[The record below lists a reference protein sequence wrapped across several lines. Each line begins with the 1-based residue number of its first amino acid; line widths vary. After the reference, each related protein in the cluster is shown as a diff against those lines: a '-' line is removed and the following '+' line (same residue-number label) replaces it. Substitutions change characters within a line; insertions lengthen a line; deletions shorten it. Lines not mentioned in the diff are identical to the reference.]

1 MDINKNLVMVINN
14 KSGELED
21 KTQNIKWITN
31 ENYKRKVT
39 YTSGQV
45 YTYTYNNVKWLQGPK
60 EIDNK
65 SNVVFFRGVPK
76 NGAIKML
83 QFDNYIKLFYKSGYT
98 ETFPNEEVTL
108 TKTSIDTEKSQ
119 NCFKYLKHLSS
130 LIKIEGTNFLEKQY
144 EKMDFISPRSVLSKY
159 LKGTEPKESN
169 RCDRFIYPFGFNIS
183 QKEATEKAIN
193 NEISIIEGPPGTG
206 KTQTILNI
214 ISNVIINN
222 KTVGVVS
229 NNNSATSNVVEKLN
243 KYGVGF
249 IAAFLGNT
257 ENKEQFIDNQTGLY
271 PDMEGWF
278 LNFSE
283 EQELKNKLLQTEKDL
298 NEMLKSKNE
307 LAKLREELDGIEVEK
322 EHYLSSTEKPNI
334 KPYSSLYSQTP
345 DRILTLWNN
354 FEYHI
359 ENKGNFKTLDKVKY
373 LIKFGIYSFK
383 FYDNPSE
390 EVVLLLQNLY
400 YEKKLEEYERRIS
413 SINKSLERYQF
424 EDKMK
429 EYTDLSM
436 KLFKSNLYK
445 RKGNSNERRKFSK
458 EDLWKNFS
466 DVVKEYPVILSTTHS
481 LRNSIGENYLFDYVI
496 IDESSQVD
504 IVSGALALSCSK
516 NVVIVGDEKQLPNV
530 VPEDMKE
537 RTDEVFYNYNLDEA
551 YKYSEK
557 SVLTSIKTLYP
568 EVPHTLLKEHY
579 RCNPKIIGFC
589 NQKFYN
595 GELIPLT
602 ENNIE
607 NPLIVYKTNEGN
619 HARGKFNQR
628 EIDVIFDEVIPKEN
642 LQNLNES
649 IGIISPYRLQ
659 ANKVKD
665 YIGDL
670 NIEGDTVH
678 KFQGREK
685 DNIIIST
692 VSNEMND
699 FIDNPNL
706 INVAVSRA
714 VNRLILV
721 VSGNKEFIDTNSNIG
736 DLIKYISYN
745 NVECIKESKI
755 NSIFDYLY
763 KSYNTKR
770 LELLKYTNKSRYD
783 SENLMANLLEGI
795 LDEEEYLS
803 ITYDMH
809 YPLRNL
815 IRDISLLNDRERDYV
830 SNINTHVDF
839 ILFNKLDKSPVLV
852 IEVDGFKY
860 HDENKAQLERD
871 KIKNSVLEKYE
882 IPYLRLKTNG
892 SEEEKKIRE
901 RLDELLLSN

>member
-1 MDINKNLVMVINN
+1 MDISKNLIMVMNN
-14 KSGELED
+14 KTNKFED
-21 KTQNIKWITN
+21 KTKEIKWINDYKDTW
-31 ENYKRKVT
+31 KRKVT
-39 YTSGQV
+39 YTNEK
-45 YTYTYNNVKWLQGPK
+45 TYTYNYNNIQWFKDPT
-60 EIDNK
+60 EIDCK
-65 SNVVFFRGVPK
+65 SNVVFYKGEPR
-76 NGAIKML
+76 NGALKIL
-83 QFDNYIKLFYKSGYT
+83 DFNEYIKLFFKNDYT
-98 ETFPNEEVTL
+98 EIHE
-108 TKTSIDTEKSQ
+108 KRYIRIEKSSLDSAKSKS
-119 NCFKYLKHLSS
+119 CFKYLKHLSS
-130 LIKIEGTNFLEKQY
+130 LIKIDETNFLEKQY
-144 EKMDFISPRSVLSKY
+144 EKMEFISPNSVLSKY
-159 LKGTEPKESN
+159 LNGKNPKERKKYES
-169 RCDRFIYPFGFNIS
+169 FIYPFGFNIS
-183 QKEATEKAIN
+183 QKEGTEKALN
-193 NEISIIEGPPGTG
+193 SEISIIEGPPGTG

-214 ISNVIINN
+214 ISNAIINN

-229 NNNSATSNVVEKLN
+229 NNNSATSNVIEKLN

-257 ENKEQFIDNQTGLY
+257 ENKEKFIDGQDGSY
-271 PDMEGWF
+271 PSMEGWF
-278 LNFSE
+278 LNFGDE
-283 EQELKNKLLQTEKDL
+283 KELKNKLLQVENDL
-298 NEMLKSKNE
+298 NEMLNRKNE
-307 LAKLREELDGIEVEK
+307 LAKLKEELDGIKVEK

-334 KPYSSLYSQTP
+334 LPYRSLYRKTP

-354 FEYHI
+354 IQYHI
-359 ENKGNFKTLDKVKY
+359 ENKGDFTTLDKVKY

-400 YEKKLEEYERRIS
+400 YEMKIEEREKRITEIS
-413 SINKSLERYQF
+413 KSLKRYKF
-424 EDKMK
+424 EDKMN

-436 KLFKSNLYK
+436 KLFKSSLYK
-445 RKGNSNERRKFSK
+445 RKGDKSARSKFSK
-458 EDLWKNFS
+458 DDLWKNFG

-504 IVSGALALSCSK
+504 IVSGALALSCGK

-530 VPEDMKE
+530 VTEELKAK
-537 RTDEVFYNYNLDEA
+537 TNEVFYSYDLNEA
-551 YKYSEK
+551 YNYSEK
-557 SVLTSIKTLYP
+557 SLLTSIKTLYP
-568 EVPHTLLKEHY
+568 EVPYTLLKEHY

-589 NQKFYN
+589 NEKFYN

-602 ENNIE
+602 ENNID
-607 NPLIVYKTNEGN
+607 NPLMVYKTVEGN

-628 EIDVIFDEVIPKEN
+628 ELDVIFDEVIPKEN

-659 ANKVKD
+659 ADEIRK

-670 NIEGDTVH
+670 DIEADTVH

-699 FIDNPNL
+699 FISNANL

-721 VSGNKEFIDTNSNIG
+721 VSGNKEFIETNSNIG
-736 DLIKYISYN
+736 DLIRYISYN
-745 NVECIKESKI
+745 NVECIKESKV

-763 KSYNTKR
+763 KSYNDRR
-770 LELLKYTNKSRYD
+770 LELLKNTNKSRYD
-783 SENLMANLLEGI
+783 SENLMVSLLEGI
-795 LDEEEYLS
+795 LEDEKYLS
-803 ITYDMH
+803 IGYDMH

-815 IRDISLLNDRERDYV
+815 IRDTSLLNDREKSYV
-830 SNINTHVDF
+830 GNINTHADF

-860 HDENKAQLERD
+860 HDENEVQLERD

-892 SEEEKKIRE
+892 SDEEKRIRE
-901 RLDELLLSN
+901 KLLS